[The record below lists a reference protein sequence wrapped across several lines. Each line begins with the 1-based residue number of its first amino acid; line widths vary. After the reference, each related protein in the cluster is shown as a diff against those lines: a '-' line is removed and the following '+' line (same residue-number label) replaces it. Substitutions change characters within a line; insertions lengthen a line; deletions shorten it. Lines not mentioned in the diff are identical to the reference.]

1 MRHWPAAPA
10 LRFSIVHYISIMY
23 TVAACSVCLHPAVPL
38 LEDSMVPS
46 LWDVGADTAALC
58 ELSLL
63 QSLDQSLS
71 LDDATARGGLRFD
84 DSPSRRTVDLC

>member
-1 MRHWPAAPA
+1 MG
-10 LRFSIVHYISIMY
+10 FSIVHYIGIVY
-23 TVAACSVCLHPAVPL
+23 TVAACSLCLHPL

-46 LWDVGADTAALC
+46 LWDVGADTAALY

-63 QSLDQSLS
+63 QSLDHSLS